1 MSKIYVITGAAS
13 GIGRALVEHFSA
25 DNIVYAGVRRTEA
38 FSELERLSKNI
49 IPFFI
54 DLCND
59 ESIVKAAEFIKKRTN
74 KINTLINAA
83 GCVVAGALERIPA
96 SELRRQFDTNVFGH
110 IEFTQGLLDL
120 LEGGRVI
127 NISSMA
133 SYGIF
138 PFIAPYCASKRAMDI
153 LFNSMLME
161 TKRNIKI
168 ISIKPGVIATPLWNK
183 SIDQNK
189 ASIGDCSGYEAEMEY
204 MVKNAGKNG
213 REGAPVQNVV
223 DVVAEADSA
232 KKPKLTYTVG
242 KDAFAARCVSKL
254 PQSLINGIIKSKVK
268 KLYQKKPEKSGGIN

>member
-161 TKRNIKI
+161 TKRDIKI
-168 ISIKPGVIATPLWNK
+168 ISIKPGVIATPLWDK

-189 ASIGDCSGYEAEMEY
+189 ASIRDCSGYEAEMEY

-213 REGAPVQNVV
+213 REGAPVQSVV
-223 DVVAEADSA
+223 DVVSEADSA

-268 KLYQKKPEKSGGIN
+268 KLSPKKPEQSGGIN

>member
-161 TKRNIKI
+161 TKRDIKI
-168 ISIKPGVIATPLWNK
+168 ISIKPGVIATPLWDK

-189 ASIGDCSGYEAEMEY
+189 ASIRDCSGYEAEMEY

-213 REGAPVQNVV
+213 REGAPVQSVV
-223 DVVAEADSA
+223 DVVSEADSA
-232 KKPKLTYTVG
+232 RKPKLTYTVG

-268 KLYQKKPEKSGGIN
+268 KLSPKKPEQSGGIN